1 MTKRRKVTMNTKA
14 TTSIIAT
21 VAPPDRASSP
31 CSSSRLS
38 VHNWRAH
45 WLTVQEFSRMMG
57 RPPNTVYRWL
67 RTGTLAEFGVPV
79 MQFRGRRLHSGRTFI
94 QNLL

>member
-1 MTKRRKVTMNTKA
+1 VLMNTEA
-14 TTSIIAT
+14 TTTTTETSP
-21 VAPPDRASSP
+21 PPDRASS
-31 CSSSRLS
+31 CSSSRLP

-57 RPPNTVYRWL
+57 RPPDTVYKWL

-79 MQFRGRRLHSGRTFI
+79 MQFRSGRLHSGRTLI
-94 QNLL
+94 RNIL